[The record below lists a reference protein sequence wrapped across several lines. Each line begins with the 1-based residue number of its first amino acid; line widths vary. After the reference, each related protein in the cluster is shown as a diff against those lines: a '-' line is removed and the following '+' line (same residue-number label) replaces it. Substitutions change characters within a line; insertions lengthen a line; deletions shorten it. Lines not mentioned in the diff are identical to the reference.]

1 MSSNMEVSSPA
12 YIVSHKWLKS
22 YHEFILYDQF
32 DLNISEYKLKID
44 KETHFTQKH
53 PGPMLNA
60 DELCEEDKE
69 CHNLYGTG
77 KVKGME
83 AQYIDQYL
91 ETNKNDRYDFQIYN
105 EDMWQFLFKR
115 YGG

>member
-1 MSSNMEVSSPA
+1 
-12 YIVSHKWLKS
+12 
-22 YHEFILYDQF
+22 
-32 DLNISEYKLKID
+32 
-44 KETHFTQKH
+44 
-53 PGPMLNA
+53 MLNA
-60 DELCEEDKE
+60 DELCEVDKD

-83 AQYIDQYL
+83 GQYIDQYL
-91 ETNKNDRYDFQIYN
+91 ETNKNDRYDFHIYN